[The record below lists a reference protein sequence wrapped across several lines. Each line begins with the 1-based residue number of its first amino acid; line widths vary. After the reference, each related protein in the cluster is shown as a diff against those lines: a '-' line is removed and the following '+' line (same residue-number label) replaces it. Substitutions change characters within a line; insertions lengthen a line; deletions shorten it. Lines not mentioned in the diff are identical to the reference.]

1 VLRVVPD
8 YWSLALSLG
17 YLAMIVIGGLGSVGG
32 AVLGAA
38 FVAVLPA
45 VFQRY
50 GDAIPGVGTA
60 GGGGLGPAVVAQL
73 IYGAV
78 VVLVLIF
85 EPRGLIS
92 LLRRLGGAL
101 RRLVP
106 LNSSAG
112 RPPVG
117 G

>member
-1 VLRVVPD
+1 
-8 YWSLALSLG
+8 
-17 YLAMIVIGGLGSVGG
+17 
-32 AVLGAA
+32 
-38 FVAVLPA
+38 
-45 VFQRY
+45 
-50 GDAIPGVGTA
+50 
-60 GGGGLGPAVVAQL
+60 VAQL

-92 LLRRLGGAL
+92 LLRRLGGSL

-106 LNSSAG
+106 QNPSAD